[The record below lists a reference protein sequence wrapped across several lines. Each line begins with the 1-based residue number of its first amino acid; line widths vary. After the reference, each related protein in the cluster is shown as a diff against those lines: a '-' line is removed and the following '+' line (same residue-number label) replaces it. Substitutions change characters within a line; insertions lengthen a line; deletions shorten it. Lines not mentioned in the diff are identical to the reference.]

1 MKSNLLRTPVDR
13 IYFQFT
19 VRTETRFT
27 PILQAMGIVFVDEI
41 TSENLPDIRAAFASA
56 EGVGKKSLD
65 EFDRHTADLPYF
77 LKEAENYYWG
87 RDGWHGVF
95 RVDQKIE
102 IYLDG
107 NMPVPQD
114 DVRELLIA
122 YRKLRDK

>member
-1 MKSNLLRTPVDR
+1 
-13 IYFQFT
+13 
-19 VRTETRFT
+19 
-27 PILQAMGIVFVDEI
+27 MGIAFVDEI
-41 TSENLPDIRAAFASA
+41 TSENLPDIRAALASV

-65 EFDRHTADLPYF
+65 EFDRHTTDLPYF
-77 LKEAENYYWG
+77 LKKAENYYWG
-87 RDGWHGVF
+87 HDGWHGVF